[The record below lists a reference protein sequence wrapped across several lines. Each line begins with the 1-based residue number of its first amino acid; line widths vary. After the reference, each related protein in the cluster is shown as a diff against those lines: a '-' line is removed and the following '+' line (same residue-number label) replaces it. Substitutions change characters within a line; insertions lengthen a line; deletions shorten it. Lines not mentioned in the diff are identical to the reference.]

1 MTKLKKEAKIP
12 PDTFLIDTDEKH
24 NPGEG
29 MHNKWIAQGVAVLS
43 GDESDF
49 KKFKEIPLD
58 STLLMWA
65 KKKGIVAV
73 GRFVDDITRTVT
85 DAEKKVSKKE
95 EREYHRKV
103 IWHTDLRNYS
113 ITPRNFRECTGGDPI
128 KRLRAVIQGKEEVLA
143 LICSRSLSIKNESL
157 ENRAA
162 KFAARETRP
171 EQREFREQVFIT
183 CAGRCIVS
191 GCEVGEAMDAAHKK
205 GREWR
210 LGHNSGNDGFLMR
223 KDLHSLYDNDL
234 LWFDNSGKV
243 KLAPKLHSH
252 YAEYENVL
260 VPLERC
266 K

>member
-1 MTKLKKEAKIP
+1 MKPKKEKKIP
-12 PDTFLIDTDEKH
+12 TDTFTINTDEAT
-24 NPGEG
+24 NPGKN
-29 MHNKWIAQGVAVLS
+29 MHNKWLGRGISALSKYDSDFYKLSKQPPGTKLVMWASGIGGVAVGEFIDSEVIKVTHAEDLLS
-43 GDESDF
+43 D
-49 KKFKEIPLD
+49 KE
-58 STLLMWA
+58 
-65 KKKGIVAV
+65 K
-73 GRFVDDITRTVT
+73 
-85 DAEKKVSKKE
+85 
-95 EREYHRKV
+95 REFQRKV
-103 IWHTDLRNYS
+103 DWFIDLRENP
-113 ITPRNFRECTGGDPI
+113 ITAQEFKYLTGAHPNG
-128 KRLRAVIQGKEEVLA
+128 RLRAVIQGKEKVLA
-143 LICSRSLSIKNESL
+143 LICSRSHSIKNESL

-260 VPLERC
+260 VPLALC

>member
-1 MTKLKKEAKIP
+1 MTKSKTETEVL
-12 PDTFLIDTDEKH
+12 PDAYTINTDNVT
-24 NPGEG
+24 NPGESL
-29 MHNKWIAQGVAVLS
+29 HDTWLERRVAVLS
-43 GDESDF
+43 RDEDDF
-49 KKFKEIPLD
+49 KILAKPPKGTI
-58 STLLMWA
+58 LLMWA
-65 KKKGIVAV
+65 NGKGGVSL
-73 GRFVDDITRTVT
+73 GRFIDNDVLRITNQ
-85 DAEKKVSKKE
+85 EELVSKKE
-95 EREYHRKV
+95 EREFHRRV
-103 IWHTDLRNYS
+103 DWFIDLRTNP
-113 ITPRNFRECTGGDPI
+113 ITAAEFSNFHGTDPNG
-128 KRLRAVIQGKEEVLA
+128 RLRRFNQGKEEILA
-143 LICSRSLSIKNESL
+143 LIESRSHSIATKPL

-162 KFAARETRP
+162 KFAERETRP

-205 GREWR
+205 GRDWR
-210 LGHNSGNDGFLMR
+210 LGYNSGNDGFLMR

-260 VPLERC
+260 VPLALC